1 MKKNIKDI
9 FDNYC
14 DDSVEIKSNTS
25 ISASRIA
32 ELTKMKI
39 MEDRKMKTTVKT
51 KRLSAPFIAAAVLAI
66 MGTGAVYGFAITLLI
81 GTLVSLFTAL
91 VVTRVLLTSVANMGV
106 GAWIMGAKRN
116 RNAD

>member
-51 KRLSAPFIAAAVLAI
+51 KRLSA
-66 MGTGAVYGFAITLLI
+66 
-81 GTLVSLFTAL
+81 
-91 VVTRVLLTSVANMGV
+91 
-106 GAWIMGAKRN
+106 
-116 RNAD
+116 